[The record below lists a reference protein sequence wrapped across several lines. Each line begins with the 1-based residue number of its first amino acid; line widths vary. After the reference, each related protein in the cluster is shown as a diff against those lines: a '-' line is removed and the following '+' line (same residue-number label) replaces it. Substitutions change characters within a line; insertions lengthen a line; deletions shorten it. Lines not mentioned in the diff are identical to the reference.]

1 MLKKCFSIFCAII
14 ILLLSVV
21 SCNKKIHYWEFN
33 QDLSNVNEICIIET
47 TYTNTGTD
55 EITVLKTF
63 NESEYEDIL
72 NKIKNI
78 EMTSY
83 LDLDTPS
90 RIAIKIGFSN
100 GEYDLISCVEPQH
113 YLHDEKTG
121 KIIATNSH
129 LRCNKEQFNDLIDDL
144 LRQGN

>member
-1 MLKKCFSIFCAII
+1 MLKKYFSLFSSI
-14 ILLLSVV
+14 ILLLSVLV
-21 SCNKKIHYWEFN
+21 SCNQKIHYWEFK
-33 QDLSNVNEICIIET
+33 QDLSNVTEICIIET

-55 EITVLKTF
+55 EITILKTF

-90 RIAIKIGFSN
+90 RIAIKIVFSN

-113 YLHDEKTG
+113 YLYDEKE
-121 KIIATNSH
+121 KKVLAMNSH
-129 LRCNKEQFNDLIDDL
+129 LRCNEDQFNALIDSL
-144 LRQGN
+144 LQ